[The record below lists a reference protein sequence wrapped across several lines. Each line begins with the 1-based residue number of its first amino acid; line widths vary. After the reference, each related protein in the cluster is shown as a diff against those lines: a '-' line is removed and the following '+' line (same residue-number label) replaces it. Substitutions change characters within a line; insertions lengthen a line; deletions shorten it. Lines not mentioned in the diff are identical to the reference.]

1 MKENKSKNK
10 NIILYNKLI
19 KVFKDNGGWL
29 IDGVYT
35 LFEIAEGI
43 RDVKHTQK
51 ENEREIKRLE
61 LLYKEYI
68 EEGK

>member
-10 NIILYNKLI
+10 NIILYDKLI

-43 RDVKHTQK
+43 RDVKHTQRK
-51 ENEREIKRLE
+51 MNEK
-61 LLYKEYI
+61 
-68 EEGK
+68 